1 MSEPVR
7 RSSRAVATSPGEAL
21 AWVSALVFALS
32 AFTGWYAAAG
42 PGVTLSV
49 IGWHTGAIGKLV
61 FFVGLAALV
70 LLVLSVTGFEFP
82 PSVPLGAV
90 VAAIGGVG
98 TVLILV
104 RVIDVPDRFAGT
116 GRGIGLWI
124 SLAAAVLLVVAGFLK
139 AGEEL

>member
-1 MSEPVR
+1 MSEPAR

-32 AFTGWYAAAG
+32 AFMGWYAAAG

-124 SLAAAVLLVVAGFLK
+124 SLAAAVLLVVAGLVK